1 MRFALQSK
9 LKFTLRRPAAWL
21 LNFNLQRAFS
31 SKFQILRFAYFRR
44 NTYFKIPHFEGI

>member
-21 LNFNLQRAFS
+21 LNFYFAASIFR
-31 SKFQILRFAYFRR
+31 KFQILRFAYCGR
-44 NTYFKIPHFEGI
+44 NTYFKIPHFAEI